1 MFVYEGMTGG
11 RDLISQMLGR
21 ALNVTIDA
29 LLRTFFSSVLQYR
42 CTLVLHVWGERES
55 HEPSNIKGSKAKSAP
70 QRIATKPK
78 LRVSYRYPLA
88 NHV

>member
-29 LLRTFFSSVLQYR
+29 LLRTFFSSVPVYPGTVR
-42 CTLVLHVWGERES
+42 VWGERRR
-55 HEPSNIKGSKAKSAP
+55 EP
-70 QRIATKPK
+70 
-78 LRVSYRYPLA
+78 
-88 NHV
+88 